1 MQSIIVRQKKQQGI
15 EEICIGNNII
25 SSLVN
30 KKLLNKYDKVLFVA
44 DVNVY
49 EKHKVYIGN
58 ITKSLDSENV
68 ILVKPELEFKD
79 FNNCGIIF
87 DKLVDMKASRKSCLV
102 AIGGG
107 YVGDL
112 VGFTASVYMRGIDFV
127 QIPSTF
133 MAMADGVIG
142 KVAINYNGHK
152 NIIGSFYSPRYI
164 FCDINLLQSL
174 KEEEI
179 LFGMVEVWK
188 HALLKN
194 NHGVIEKIETF
205 LNGGEIDLEKIIYFS
220 MKTKKDFVKAD
231 LEDTKGKHKALSLGH
246 TFANYLE
253 AHKNFRHGVAV
264 FYGIIFS
271 TILSFELGKI
281 SNKKYQAILST
292 TSLFEKRINGLKK
305 LQIEMDVEHI
315 LEMLKFDK
323 INSHGGY
330 SFVLLDNGGYMV
342 NTNMSKELIRK
353 GLNDLKELS
362 FE

>member
-1 MQSIIVRQKKQQGI
+1 MQSIIVRQKRQQGI
-15 EEICIGNNII
+15 EEIHIGSDII

-30 KKLLNKYDKVLFVA
+30 KKLLSKYDKVLFVA

-49 EKHKVYIGN
+49 EKHKVYIDS
-58 ITKSLDSENV
+58 IAKSLDSENIV
-68 ILVKPELEFKD
+68 LVKPELEFKD
-79 FNNCGIIF
+79 FSNCGIIF
-87 DKLVDMKASRKSCLV
+87 DKLVNMKASRKSCLI

-142 KVAINYNGHK
+142 KVAINYGGHK
-152 NIIGSFYSPRYI
+152 NVIGNFYSPRYI
-164 FCDINLLQSL
+164 FCDTNFLESL

-194 NHGVIEKIETF
+194 NRGVISKIETF
-205 LNGGEIDLEKIIYFS
+205 LNSGEIDLEKIIYFS

-231 LEDTKGKHKALSLGH
+231 MEDTKGKHKALSLGH

-271 TILSFELGKI
+271 TILSFKLGKI
-281 SNKKYQAILST
+281 NNKKYQAILST
-292 TSLFEKRINGLKK
+292 ASLFEKRINGLKK
-305 LQIEMDVEHI
+305 LQSEMDVEHI

-342 NTNMSKELIRK
+342 NTGMSKELIKK
-353 GLNDLKELS
+353 GLNDFRELS